1 MVVNGAGSSRAV
13 LFCAA
18 TIESAALAQ
27 EGCSFSDK
35 IAPIAGR
42 RQRLVKVNGR

>member
-18 TIESAALAQ
+18 TIESAAPAQ
-27 EGCSFSDK
+27 KGCSFSGE

-42 RQRLVKVNGR
+42 LQRLVKVNGR

>member
-1 MVVNGAGSSRAV
+1 

-27 EGCSFSDK
+27 KGCSFSDE
-35 IAPIAGR
+35 IAPIAELATTIG
-42 RQRLVKVNGR
+42 